1 MAIFQMS
8 MMGGSALGAAIWG
21 KVAEQTE
28 LHGTLIAAAL
38 MSMVT
43 AILVARRFAL
53 SDHRPADLQPARDW
67 HAPEAESSMDI
78 SRGPVMV
85 TIEYVVEATKV
96 DAFVALMVDSR
107 RHRLRNGALSWEL
120 FRDSAEPER
129 FVEWFLDE
137 SWVGHLR
144 QHERLTEA
152 DLELR
157 AKKYALH
164 VGESPPRVLRMIA
177 HPLEPQGNRPGDSTL
192 YPASRT

>member
-1 MAIFQMS
+1 
-8 MMGGSALGAAIWG
+8 
-21 KVAEQTE
+21 
-28 LHGTLIAAAL
+28 
-38 MSMVT
+38 
-43 AILVARRFAL
+43 
-53 SDHRPADLQPARDW
+53 
-67 HAPEAESSMDI
+67 MDI

-85 TIEYVVEATKV
+85 TIEYVVEPTKV

-152 DLELR
+152 NLELR

-164 VGESPPRVLRMIA
+164 VGELPPRVLRMIA
-177 HPLEPQGNRPGDSTL
+177 HPLEPHRSVPGDSTL

>member
-1 MAIFQMS
+1 
-8 MMGGSALGAAIWG
+8 
-21 KVAEQTE
+21 
-28 LHGTLIAAAL
+28 
-38 MSMVT
+38 
-43 AILVARRFAL
+43 
-53 SDHRPADLQPARDW
+53 
-67 HAPEAESSMDI
+67 
-78 SRGPVMV
+78 
-85 TIEYVVEATKV
+85 
-96 DAFVALMVDSR
+96 MVDSR

>member
-1 MAIFQMS
+1 
-8 MMGGSALGAAIWG
+8 
-21 KVAEQTE
+21 
-28 LHGTLIAAAL
+28 
-38 MSMVT
+38 
-43 AILVARRFAL
+43 
-53 SDHRPADLQPARDW
+53 
-67 HAPEAESSMDI
+67 
-78 SRGPVMV
+78 VMV

-164 VGESPPRVLRMIA
+164 VGESPPRVLRMIV